1 MPYKDRE
8 KQRQAARDYYSRNKE
23 NCKKSSREWKKK
35 NHDKVLEMAKNDRER
50 NQAAYTMYN
59 QLIRLAFPELY
70 IKDRVLKKNHR
81 EKKYRENKDYYK
93 IRHAKERAG
102 ELWESALLITKI
114 NKEIR
119 NGKEK
124 N

>member
-1 MPYKDRE
+1 MPYKDKE
-8 KQRQAARDYYSRNKE
+8 KQRKAQREYCARNRESCRARSKKWKSANK
-23 NCKKSSREWKKK
+23 
-35 NHDKVLEMAKNDRER
+35 DKVLEQSRKDKKK
-50 NQAAYTMYN
+50 NQAVYTMYA
-59 QLIRLAFPELY
+59 QLLRLAFPELY
-70 IKDRVLKKNHR
+70 KKDREWKKNHR

-93 IRHAKERAG
+93 IRHAKENAG